1 MNREDNNVIEVFQE
15 HFKELGFK
23 QPTVIQTAVF
33 DALSQDRSVLGIA
46 PTGSGKTI
54 AFTLPILPKVMPKQ
68 GVQILVLSPSQEL
81 GVQTANVMREWA
93 RLLDIKVLALTGG
106 ANMHRQVDKLKA
118 HPEVVV
124 GTPGRVLHLIDT
136 GHLKLGKLQ
145 TMIVDEADDM
155 LQDETLAV
163 IEDIERTTPMTAQLG
178 FFSATRTKTLDEL
191 SYMFGRDIVEY
202 DVRHEDHSQ
211 GVVRHAN
218 LQVSRT
224 HQPDMLRKLSHIK
237 DFRALVFFNQIK
249 TLNYVA
255 ARLRHEHVSVAVL
268 GGNQR
273 QTEREKALRMFRKRQ
288 LKLLLTTD
296 VVARGLDIEKLPTVV
311 NYDLPTNPLTY
322 VHRVGRTGRQGE
334 PGMVIN
340 FGNDHDL
347 RDLKKLL
354 ADTDY
359 TLKPIYFYHN
369 QLIDE
374 RPQEGEKVE
383 SVQAKAHRKMRKDQH
398 TNDKVSVDKHV
409 NKMFDEADQ
418 YNNKSKRHN
427 KKKKRSQKDKGM
439 RHKRQMQAQ
448 KKEAE
453 HSHDE

>member
-1 MNREDNNVIEVFQE
+1 MIEAFQT
-15 HFKELGFK
+15 HFNELGFK

-54 AFTLPILPKVMPKQ
+54 AFTLPILPKVMPQQ

-81 GVQTANVMREWA
+81 GVQTANVMRDWA
-93 RLLDIKVLALTGG
+93 KLINVKVLALTGG

-124 GTPGRVLHLIDT
+124 GTPGRVLHLMET
-136 GHLKLGKLQ
+136 GHLKLGQLQ

-163 IEDIERTTPMTAQLG
+163 IEDIERATPMTAQLG
-178 FFSATRTKTLDEL
+178 FFSATRTKVLDDL

-211 GVVRHAN
+211 GVVRHAT
-218 LQVSRT
+218 LQVGRNY
-224 HQPDMLRKLSHIK
+224 QPDMLRKLSHIK

-273 QTEREKALRMFRKRQ
+273 STEREKALRMFRKRQ

-311 NYDLPTNPLTY
+311 NYDLPTNALTY

-334 PGMVIN
+334 PGMVLN

-354 ADTDY
+354 AADTEYD
-359 TLKPIYFYHN
+359 LKPIYFYHN
-369 QLIDE
+369 QLVDE
-374 RPQEGEKVE
+374 RPVEGEKAE
-383 SVQAKAHRKMRKDQH
+383 TTQAKAHRTMRKEQH
-398 TNDKVSVDKHV
+398 TNDKINVDKHV

-418 YNNKSKRHN
+418 YNNKSKRHT
-427 KKKKRSQKDKGM
+427 KKKRRNQKDKGM
-439 RHKRQMQAQ
+439 RHKRQLQAQ
-448 KKEAE
+448 KKAAE
-453 HSHDE
+453 QKPESK